1 MSKYSYAAPPADPI
15 SMEYTTPFSCP
26 IVIAKMRW
34 DKKEEYL
41 NSLQFVDSEDYG
53 RKQCGRTG
61 NLLKLP
67 QSLDLANQMIHS
79 FTCLNESFL
88 GYDLTNVT
96 PYITS
101 MWANKYTK
109 GQSIHLHMHPNSWYS
124 GIYYPHGTG
133 QAAVIFESPH
143 FAESSMVNVPR
154 KDFKEW
160 NSDTWAQVYAEECA
174 IFFPSYLKHLS
185 APVIDD
191 KPRYSIS
198 FNIFVRGLLSTQ
210 TETLLSI

>member
-88 GYDLTNVT
+88 GYDLTHVT
-96 PYITS
+96 PYIT
-101 MWANKYTK
+101 
-109 GQSIHLHMHPNSWYS
+109 
-124 GIYYPHGTG
+124 
-133 QAAVIFESPH
+133 
-143 FAESSMVNVPR
+143 
-154 KDFKEW
+154 
-160 NSDTWAQVYAEECA
+160 
-174 IFFPSYLKHLS
+174 
-185 APVIDD
+185 
-191 KPRYSIS
+191 
-198 FNIFVRGLLSTQ
+198 
-210 TETLLSI
+210 